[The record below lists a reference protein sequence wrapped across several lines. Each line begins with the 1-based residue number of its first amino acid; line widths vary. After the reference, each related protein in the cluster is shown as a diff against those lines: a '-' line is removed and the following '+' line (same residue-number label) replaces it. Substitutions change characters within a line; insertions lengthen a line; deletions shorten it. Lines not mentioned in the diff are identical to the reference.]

1 MTAVGVA
8 LRTRYPDGVP
18 ARDHVLA
25 CAEAASGG
33 AAFFWMGDKRR
44 PPREIGTY
52 LHNVTALAWL
62 LPRLHGVARVGSL
75 FLTASWPLDL
85 MLEQIDTLRELAEAE
100 GRGVDVILALGRPDT
115 ATEGRSRVQA
125 LEDAIAALR
134 GGSSHPD
141 QGLWIAAERGRALE
155 RAGRAGGGWLANA
168 TYSRAELAEQAEVV
182 VAARPAVSGDHPL
195 GVRRDLM
202 CLPDDEQARAA
213 AASMLASGYR
223 RGMTEDHLLVGS
235 PATCAQQVRELAAVG
250 FTHIAVRPM
259 PFDPDIAAANL
270 SAFLTEVQ
278 RA

>member
-18 ARDHVLA
+18 ARDHVVA
-25 CAEAASGG
+25 CAQAAGDG

-44 PPREIGTY
+44 PPRETGTY
-52 LHNVTALAWL
+52 LHNITTLAWL
-62 LPRLHGVARVGSL
+62 LPHLGEVPRVGSL

-85 MLEQIDTLRELAEAE
+85 MLEEIDALGELAGAD
-100 GRGVDVILALGRPDT
+100 GRGVDVVLALGRPDT
-115 ATEGRSRVQA
+115 VTEGRSRVHA
-125 LEDAIAALR
+125 LEDAIAAL
-134 GGSSHPD
+134 SSGDSHAD
-141 QGLWIAAERGRALE
+141 RELWIAAERGRALE
-155 RAGRAGGGWLANA
+155 RAGRTGGGWLANA
-168 TYSRAELAEQAEVV
+168 TYSRAELAEQAEAV
-182 VAARPAVSGDHPL
+182 VAARPNASGDRPL

-213 AASMLASGYR
+213 AASMLADGYR
-223 RGMTEDHLLVGS
+223 RGMTDEHLLVGS
-235 PATCAQQVRELAAVG
+235 PATCAQQVRELAAIG

-259 PFDPDIAAANL
+259 PFDPDIAASSL